1 MLKQMDNMHPSV
13 EVGGGSLSGVEVGVG
28 DTEDE
33 MLMHQACSGSGGH
46 GALGVNLN
54 FISQGHHEGREILDV
69 KEFCKL

>member
-33 MLMHQACSGSGGH
+33 MLMHQACSGSG
-46 GALGVNLN
+46 
-54 FISQGHHEGREILDV
+54 
-69 KEFCKL
+69 